1 MAEKNIPIRFTFRS
15 PPMIEMLTIME
26 RKGFWEKYGIDVRR
40 CEFLNDAR
48 GSEELLF
55 ADEIDL
61 IFGNHLTP
69 YWRIYNGYPMVCL
82 AQTINDWHT
91 WIATSPDIE
100 TVADLQ
106 GKRIIGRQL
115 FADDGHIG
123 HENGNKLVQLEILG
137 VDTEQVDWVDPASVE
152 DPIEAVR
159 DGLADGI
166 FLRPGRAGDTA
177 RAEGLHVFE
186 LPPMPM
192 IHNMT
197 FTTMLPRIQ
206 TQPEFAHKIINA
218 MLDAAEFFV
227 DNPAETIE
235 LLHDPVSPYPE
246 RDMERLEKRFEDRAA
261 EYDISLWPHASSIVN
276 VHRLAAMCYP
286 EIKSMNPLE
295 LWDLRPLREVH
306 LARAAQKA

>member
-1 MAEKNIPIRFTFRS
+1 MADKNIPIRFTFRS

-26 RKGFWEKYGIDVRR
+26 RKGFWERYGLDVRR

-69 YWRIYNGYPMVCL
+69 YWRIHNGYPMVCL
-82 AQTINDWHT
+82 AQTINDWHS
-91 WIATSPDIE
+91 WIATSQDVE
-100 TVADLQ
+100 TIADLQ
-106 GKRIIGRQL
+106 GKRVVGRRL

-123 HENGNKLVQLEILG
+123 HENGNRLLQLEILG
-137 VDTEQVDWVDPASVE
+137 VDTERVDWVDPASVE
-152 DPIEAVR
+152 DQIGAVR

-166 FLRPGRAGDTA
+166 FLSPRRGDAARTAGL
-177 RAEGLHVFE
+177 RVHE

-197 FTTMLPRIQ
+197 LTTMLPRVQ

-227 DNPAETIE
+227 ANPGETVE
-235 LLHDPVSPYPE
+235 LLHDPISPFPE
-246 RDMERLEKRFEDRAA
+246 RDMERLETRYDERAA
-261 EYDISLWPHASSIVN
+261 EYDISLYPHAESIVN

-286 EIKSMNPLE
+286 EVASVNPLE

-306 LARAAQKA
+306 LARAAQKS

>member
-26 RKGFWEKYGIDVRR
+26 RKGMWEKYGLDVRR

-91 WIATSPDIE
+91 WIATSPDVE
-100 TVADLQ
+100 TVAGLQ

-123 HENGNKLVQLEILG
+123 HGNGNKLVQLEILG
-137 VDTEQVDWVDPASVE
+137 VDTEQVDWVDPQSVG

-166 FLRPGRAGDTA
+166 FLRPARGDAA
-177 RAEGLHVFE
+177 RAEGLRVYE

-206 TQPEFAHKIINA
+206 AQPEFAHKIINA

-227 DNPAETIE
+227 DNPAETVE
-235 LLHDPVSPYPE
+235 LLRDPISPFPE
-246 RDMERLEKRFEDRAA
+246 RDLERLEKRYDERVA
-261 EYDISLWPHASSIVN
+261 EYDISLYPHAASIVN
-276 VHRLAAMCYP
+276 VHRLASMAYP
-286 EIKSMNPLE
+286 EVKSVNPLE

>member
-1 MAEKNIPIRFTFRS
+1 MATKSIPLRFIFRS

-26 RKGFWEKYGIDVRR
+26 RKGLWERYGLDVRR

-48 GSEELLF
+48 GSEEMLF
-55 ADEIDL
+55 ADELDM

-69 YWRIYNGYPMVCL
+69 YWRILNGYPMVCL
-82 AQTINDWHT
+82 AQTINDWHA
-91 WIATSPDIE
+91 WIATSQDVE

-106 GKRIIGRQL
+106 GKRFIGRAL

-123 HENGNKLVQLEILG
+123 HENGNRLLQLEKLG
-137 VDTEQVDWVDPASVE
+137 VDRDQVDWVSTKRED

-159 DGLADGI
+159 DGLADGC
-166 FLRPGRAGDTA
+166 FLSPRHGDAA
-177 RAEGLHVFE
+177 RAAGLRVHE

-197 FTTMLPRIQ
+197 LTTMLPRIQ
-206 TQPEFAHKIINA
+206 KQPEFAHRIINA

-227 DNPAETIE
+227 NNPGETIE
-235 LLHDPVSPYPE
+235 LLKNPISPFPE
-246 RDMERLEKRFEDRAA
+246 RDMERLEQRYDERAA
-261 EYDISLWPHASSIVN
+261 EYDISLYPHAESIVN
-276 VHRLAAMCYP
+276 VHRLASMAYP
-286 EIKSMNPLE
+286 EVKDVSPLE

-306 LARAAQKA
+306 LERAKRKA

>member
-1 MAEKNIPIRFTFRS
+1 MAEKSIPVRFIFRS

-26 RKGFWEKYGIDVRR
+26 RKGLWEKYGLDVRR

-48 GSEELLF
+48 GSEEMLF
-55 ADEIDL
+55 ADELDL

-69 YWRIYNGYPMVCL
+69 YWRIVNGYPMVCL

-106 GKRIIGRQL
+106 GKRIIGRSL
-115 FADDGHIG
+115 FAADGHIG
-123 HENGNKLVQLEILG
+123 HDNGNKLVQLEILG
-137 VDTEQVDWVDPASVE
+137 VDTEQVDWVDPKSVE
-152 DPIEAVR
+152 DPVEAVR

-166 FLRPGRAGDTA
+166 FLDPRRGDAA
-177 RAEGLHVFE
+177 RAEGLRVHE

-206 TQPEFAHKIINA
+206 KQPEFAHRIINV

-227 DNPAETIE
+227 NDPGETLE
-235 LLHDPVSPYPE
+235 LLRNPISPFPE
-246 RDMERLEKRFEDRAA
+246 RDMERLEKRYDERAA
-261 EYDISLWPHASSIVN
+261 EYDISLYPHADSIVN
-276 VHRLAAMCYP
+276 VHRLASMAYP
-286 EIKSMNPLE
+286 EVKSVNPLE
-295 LWDLRPLREVH
+295 LWDLRPLREVR
-306 LARAAQKA
+306 LERAKQKA

>member
-1 MAEKNIPIRFTFRS
+1 MATKSIPIRFIFRS

-26 RKGFWEKYGIDVRR
+26 RKGFWEKYGLDVRR

-48 GSEELLF
+48 GSEEMLF
-55 ADEIDL
+55 ADELDL

-69 YWRIYNGYPMVCL
+69 YWRIVNGYPMVCL

-106 GKRIIGRQL
+106 GKRIIGRSL
-115 FADDGHIG
+115 FASDGHIG
-123 HENGNKLVQLEILG
+123 HDNGNKLVQLEILG
-137 VDTEQVDWVDPASVE
+137 VDTDQVDWVDPKSVE

-166 FLRPGRAGDTA
+166 FLAPRRGDAA
-177 RAEGLHVFE
+177 RAEGLRVFE

-206 TQPEFAHKIINA
+206 KQPEFAHGIINA
-218 MLDAAEFFV
+218 TLDAAEFFV
-227 DNPAETIE
+227 NNPGETLE
-235 LLHDPVSPYPE
+235 LLRDPISPFPE
-246 RDMERLEKRFEDRAA
+246 RDMERLEKRYDERAA
-261 EYDISLWPHASSIVN
+261 EYDISLYPHADSIVN
-276 VHRLAAMCYP
+276 VHRLAAMAYP
-286 EIKSMNPLE
+286 EVKNVNPLE

-306 LARAAQKA
+306 LERAAHKG